1 MILFEIV
8 FKVYVLSMGI
18 VSGLLLW
25 WIWDKILFW
34 VSVNGFFWGSV
45 GGCLVIVFLGDNV
58 EGVLEVIFFFSFDMV
73 GFEVVYR
80 GVDLL

>member
-25 WIWDKILFW
+25 WIWGKILFW
-34 VSVNGFFWGSV
+34 VSVNGFYWGSV
-45 GGCLVIVFLGDNV
+45 GVCLVIVFLGDNV

>member
-25 WIWDKILFW
+25 WIW
-34 VSVNGFFWGSV
+34 GSV
-45 GGCLVIVFLGDNV
+45 GGCLVIVFLGDNG

-80 GVDLL
+80 DVDLL